1 MDLSIGLQR
10 PPEPVD
16 VGAVLKSLTVG
27 AAPEDVKF
35 LQRAAD
41 RHADISEWL
50 AKNPEAMEQF
60 KTAPL
65 TVLAKQFPELEPPKR
80 RLTPIPGSVVGRV
93 KFGGL
98 EPPTAAADLLAKIAA
113 WVATAPANADQFHS
127 DPFGVVAA
135 QSAGYPAAVVEQ
147 VRNAISTA
155 LGMPTVAHILDFAD
169 AARLGVI

>member
-10 PPEPVD
+10 PVDRVD
-16 VGAVLKSLTVG
+16 VGDALKALTVG
-27 AAPEDVKF
+27 ATPDDLKF

-41 RHADISEWL
+41 RHADISAWL

-80 RLTPIPGSVVGRV
+80 RLTPIPGAVVGRV
-93 KFGGL
+93 TFGVL
-98 EPPTAAADLLAKIAA
+98 EPPTAAAELLAKIAA
-113 WVATAPANADQFHS
+113 WVAAAQANADQFHT
-127 DPFGVVAA
+127 DPFAVLTA
-135 QSAGYPAAVVEQ
+135 QSAGYSAAVVEQ

-155 LGMPTVAHILDFAD
+155 LGMPTITHILDVAD
-169 AARLGVI
+169 AVRIGRI